1 MQTTRDPEMNPTN
14 LSATAPAAAQP
25 QDDKTA
31 SSWVNEVSGLVS
43 PPDVC
48 IKVFDL
54 IESQNPSAATIGE
67 VVSRDPNLSLRLL
80 KIVNSSYYNFSSKID
95 TVSRAIAVIGIS
107 ELYSMVIAITAVKTF
122 SHIPHNVV
130 NMDTFWRHSLYTAV
144 ISRLLAKRLNVLHPE
159 RLFVAGLLHDIGS
172 LILYH
177 RAPETAKELLI
188 QSEGDEEAL
197 HQAENEAFGFSHA
210 AIGALLMKLWHLPDP
225 ICDAVANHHQP
236 SVAKQG
242 TMETAIIH
250 MANALANHTEIG
262 AFCELPMTELTI
274 DAACWP
280 QLGIKPDDLD
290 QETLLEEAGQQF
302 ADMISI
308 FY

>member
-1 MQTTRDPEMNPTN
+1 MNQTN

-25 QDDKTA
+25 QDDHTA
-31 SSWVNEVSGLVS
+31 SAWVNEVSGLVS

-54 IESQNPSAATIGE
+54 IESHNPSAASIGE

-144 ISRLLAKRLNVLHPE
+144 LSRLLAKRLNVLHPE
-159 RLFVAGLLHDIGS
+159 RLFVAGLMHDIGS

-188 QSEGDEEAL
+188 QAAGDEDVL
-197 HQAENEAFGFSHA
+197 HQAESEAFGFSHA
-210 AIGALLMKLWHLPDP
+210 AIGALLMKLWHIPEP

-236 SVAKQG
+236 GMAKAG

-250 MANALANHTEIG
+250 MANSLANHTEIG

-274 DAACWP
+274 DEAAWP
-280 QLGIKPDDLD
+280 QVGLKPEDLD
-290 QETLLEEAGQQF
+290 LEPLLEEAGQQF

>member
-1 MQTTRDPEMNPTN
+1 MNSINP
-14 LSATAPAAAQP
+14 SATTTEVAQP
-25 QDDKTA
+25 EHDNNA
-31 SSWVNEVSGLVS
+31 SNWVNEVSGLVS

-54 IESQNPSAATIGE
+54 IESHNPSAITIGE

-95 TVSRAIAVIGIS
+95 TISRAIAVIGVS

-122 SHIPHNVV
+122 SYIPHNVV
-130 NMDTFWRHSLYTAV
+130 NMDTFWRHSLYTGV
-144 ISRLLAKRLNVLHPE
+144 LSRLLAKRLNVLHPE
-159 RLFVAGLLHDIGS
+159 RLFVAGLMHDIGS

-177 RAPETAKELLI
+177 RAPQVAKELLI
-188 QSEGDEEAL
+188 QSRGDEDVL
-197 HQAENEAFGFSHA
+197 HQSEISEFGFSHA
-210 AIGALLMKLWHLPDP
+210 AIGGLLMKLWHIPDP

-236 SVAKQG
+236 AMAEQAV
-242 TMETAIIH
+242 METAIVH

-262 AFCELPMTELTI
+262 AFCELPMTELAIADEAWIQT
-274 DAACWP
+274 
-280 QLGIKPDDLD
+280 GIEPDKFDH
-290 QETLLEEAGQQF
+290 EALLEEAGKQF
-302 ADMISI
+302 SDMISI